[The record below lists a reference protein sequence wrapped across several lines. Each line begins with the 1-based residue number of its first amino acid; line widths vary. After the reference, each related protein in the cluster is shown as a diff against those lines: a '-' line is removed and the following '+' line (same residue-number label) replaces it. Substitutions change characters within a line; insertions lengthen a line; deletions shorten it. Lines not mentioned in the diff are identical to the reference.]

1 MCKKTQFVH
10 FLFTIMIKINTF
22 EINYCMEIGLPGNYN
37 AYYRWKRLCFPTLDL
52 RRKKDDEK
60 EVT

>member
-1 MCKKTQFVH
+1 
-10 FLFTIMIKINTF
+10 MIKINTF